1 MTKTRRKFTPEEKQS
16 ILQEAEREGVVQT
29 CRKYNLS
36 QSVLRYWRAKYLAN
50 GKEGL
55 KGSFRRVDTQLRE
68 LEEENERLKRIIAKQ
83 AIELEFKTELIKKN
97 QARLHNAKR

>member
-1 MTKTRRKFTPEEKQS
+1 MTKTRRQFTPEEKQS
-16 ILQEAEREGVVQT
+16 VLQEAEREGVVQT

-36 QSVLRYWRAKYLAN
+36 PSVLRYWRSKYLAN

-55 KGSFRRVDTQLRE
+55 KGTFRRVDPQVRE
-68 LEEENERLKRIIAKQ
+68 LEQENDRLKRIIAKL
-83 AIELEFKTELIKKN
+83 AIEIEFKTELIKKN